1 MAVRARIVK
10 KNQFTS
16 KKKNRNVGS
25 DSQNKTAEI
34 ITGIDVTGIST
45 QAINLTL
52 LPINLG

>member
-16 KKKNRNVGS
+16 KKKNRNVGL

>member
-1 MAVRARIVK
+1 VK